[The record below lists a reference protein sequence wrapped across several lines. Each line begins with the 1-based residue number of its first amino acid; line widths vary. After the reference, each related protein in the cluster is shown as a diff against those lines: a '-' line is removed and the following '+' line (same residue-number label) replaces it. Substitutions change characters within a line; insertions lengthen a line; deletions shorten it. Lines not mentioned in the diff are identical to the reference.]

1 MTNRRWTTTT
11 GVAMAMAMAL
21 TLALAACSD
30 DKPTQEVRS
39 GSPVVTTVASR
50 PTSSAPPTAGA
61 PGSVDPSPP
70 VAGSPGGEP
79 AGDAGTTPSPETT
92 TPGVKGPAHRW
103 EGYTVGA
110 DGVTLTFTY
119 YAGVEPCSVFD
130 SIVAEEGPDSVRVSI
145 YERSGPGETVCIMI
159 AQLKSAT
166 VTLTA
171 PLGGRTVVDGAT

>member
-1 MTNRRWTTTT
+1 MINRRWTTT
-11 GVAMAMAMAL
+11 GVALAAAL
-21 TLALAACSD
+21 TLALAACSE

-39 GSPVVTTVASR
+39 GSPAVTTVPSR
-50 PTSSAPPTAGA
+50 PSSSAPPTAGA

-70 VAGSPGGEP
+70 VTGSPGAGEP
-79 AGDAGTTPSPETT
+79 AGDAGRTLPPATT
-92 TPGVKGPAHRW
+92 TPGEKGPAHRW

-130 SIVAEEGPDSVRVSI
+130 SVVAEEGPDTVRVSI
-145 YERSGPGETVCIMI
+145 YERSGPGETVCIMM

-166 VTLTA
+166 VTLAA

>member
-1 MTNRRWTTTT
+1 
-11 GVAMAMAMAL
+11 MAL

-39 GSPVVTTVASR
+39 GSPAVTTVPSL
-50 PTSSAPPTAGA
+50 PPTTGG

-70 VAGSPGGEP
+70 VTGSPGGEP
-79 AGDAGTTPSPETT
+79 AGEAGPTLPPVTTI
-92 TPGVKGPAHRW
+92 PGERGPAHRW

-110 DGVTLTFTY
+110 DGATLTFTY

-130 SIVAEEGPDSVRVSI
+130 SIVADEGPDSVRVSI
-145 YERSGPGETVCIMI
+145 YERSGPGETVCIMM

-166 VTLTA
+166 VTLAA

>member
-1 MTNRRWTTTT
+1 MKNRRWTTT
-11 GVAMAMAMAL
+11 GVALTVAL

-39 GSPVVTTVASR
+39 GSPAVTTLPSR
-50 PTSSAPPTAGA
+50 PSSSAPPTAGG

-70 VAGSPGGEP
+70 LAEGPGGGQEP
-79 AGDAGTTPSPETT
+79 AGDAGTTVPPATT
-92 TPGVKGPAHRW
+92 IPGAKGPAHRW
-103 EGYTVGA
+103 EGYTVGS

-145 YERSGPGETVCIMI
+145 YERSGPEGTVCIMM

-166 VTLTA
+166 VTLAA
-171 PLGGRTVVDGAT
+171 PLGGRTVIDGAT